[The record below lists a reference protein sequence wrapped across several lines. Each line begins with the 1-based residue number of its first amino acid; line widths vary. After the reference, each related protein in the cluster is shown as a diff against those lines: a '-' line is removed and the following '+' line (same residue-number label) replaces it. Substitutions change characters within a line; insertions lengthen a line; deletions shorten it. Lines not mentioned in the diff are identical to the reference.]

1 MTSPLLR
8 RSIRQFRLGRSTLI
22 AAVLALVVGLL
33 GYPWA
38 ALGVWIGVALFV
50 GNLLLLHEIAR
61 SLLAAQGRR
70 AWRSAAVGSSLG
82 RFLLLGLLLA
92 LVGIFLGR
100 EALLGACGGLLIAQV
115 NLTFPAGRS
124 TEAV

>member
-1 MTSPLLR
+1 MNFPSLR
-8 RSIRQFRLGRSTLI
+8 RAIRQFRLGRSTVL
-22 AAVLALVVGLL
+22 AAVGALVVGIL

-38 ALGVWIGVALFV
+38 ALGVWIGIALFV

-61 SLLAAQGRR
+61 SLTAQSRR
-70 AWRSAAVGSSLG
+70 AWRSVAVGSSVG

-100 EALLGACGGLLIAQV
+100 EVLLGACGGLLIAQV